1 MERPDRFDEDSYLRA
16 CGAEFR
22 RVRLERGLSREALAE
37 LSGVHLN
44 TIGAVERGDHDING
58 STKCRLLAALGCKSL
73 RMTEHCDEIVLH
85 DDPGCF
91 PRADI
96 QAMPE
101 SLVVRI
107 IGQTMRQR
115 RENAGLTLEQVA
127 AAAGL
132 HLNTLWNIERGL
144 VSPMGIH
151 IHRVYRALGVSV
163 VTPNPELL
171 SID

>member
-1 MERPDRFDEDSYLRA
+1 MDDDYRFDEEGYLES

-22 RVRLERGLSREALAE
+22 RARLERGLTREALAE
-37 LSGVHLN
+37 LSGVHVN

-58 STKCRLLAALGCKSL
+58 STKCRLLAALGCKSVN
-73 RMTEHCDEIVLH
+73 MTDSYDEIVLH
-85 DDPGCF
+85 DDPGAF

-96 QAMPE
+96 QEMPE

-107 IGQTMRQR
+107 IGQAMRER
-115 RENAGLTLEQVA
+115 RESLGLTLEDVA
-127 AAAGL
+127 GRAGL

-163 VTPNPELL
+163 VTPSPALL
-171 SID
+171 VLE

>member
-1 MERPDRFDEDSYLRA
+1 MDGDDRFDEAMYLKS

-22 RVRLERGLSREALAE
+22 RARLERGLSREALSE
-37 LSGVHLN
+37 LSGVHVN
-44 TIGAVERGDHDING
+44 TVGAVERGDHDVNG
-58 STKCRLLAALGCKSL
+58 LTKCRLLAALGCLSL
-73 RMTEHCDEIVLH
+73 NMSDRVDEIVLH
-85 DDPGCF
+85 PDPEAF

-107 IGQTMRQR
+107 IGQAMRER
-115 RENAGLTLEQVA
+115 RERAGLTLEQVA

-144 VSPMGIH
+144 VSPMGVH

-163 VTPNPELL
+163 VTPSPEILIL
-171 SID
+171 E